1 MTNRLLILFIVCL
14 PLLQSC
20 SDKNKVKLLE
30 TNAKEEVPVLGNLS
44 FVFNK
49 NLAPDSILNRW
60 ETEEFIQF
68 EPKIKGKFRWQNP
81 NELVFSPSENLKP
94 ATEYKGTIQKSLT
107 KYSKFLLG
115 KTDGIVFHTPK
126 LRIEQTSG
134 MWIAR
139 ELNTTDILPEVSL
152 RFNYP
157 IKPADVLKRLS
168 IKNGGDRI
176 EFQSQSEESSEAM
189 VLRLTN
195 VKPEDKD
202 LNLSIEIEDGLVPI
216 GGLSATQEPLK
227 SEVNIASPFVLIIG
241 QVTAEHDGVNGT
253 VKVYCSQQIAE
264 NQLLKD
270 FISFE
275 PKVKF
280 TAELTDE
287 GIIITSEEFN
297 VEKGYEVSFKTGL
310 KGNVGGVLKEPS
322 AHQITFGKL
331 EPSIS
336 FVNSSGEYLSTKGEK
351 NLEVRIV
358 NVPEVKVTITKI
370 YENNILS
377 MRKYGYYGG
386 YYDEYYEE
394 GDYEQSGSDDY
405 DATFGDVVYEKVIN
419 TSALPKY
426 RNSRLFHFKFPDNL
440 PEFKGIYFVKINSSN
455 EYYLSDNK
463 IVSFS
468 DIGLI
473 TRTGKDK
480 IYVFAN
486 SIVSA
491 SALNGVN
498 ITAYGLNN
506 QKIGTGQTNS
516 DGYAEIKL
524 INKNSKGF
532 APAMITAKI
541 GGDFNCMP
549 FSNTRVETS
558 RFDIGGVRSNA
569 TGLRAFIYG
578 DRDIYRPGEKMIFSA
593 IVRNQIWKSP
603 GEIPVKM
610 KVLLPNGKEL
620 KLLKKSLNSQGSM
633 ESYVQLDAAAVSGHY
648 SLELY
653 TSTDVLLATKALLVE
668 EFMPDRIKVK
678 AELDKKD
685 YKPGE
690 KLLLSL
696 EAVNY
701 FGPPASGRNYESEL
715 QLKERAFDSKSFPN
729 YNFSLSQS
737 NNYYESML
745 SEGVTNDEGKADE
758 AFEIPAYYK
767 DRGILQADIFTTVF
781 DENGRPVSRASSAPV
796 YTQQVFYG
804 IKNDGYGYYQ
814 LNQPVRFNL
823 VALNKDDKPFA
834 STKAKLLVIKHEYK
848 TVLSKSGSYFR
859 YNSQLEDKTIVDKE
873 ITLSGSNSYYDFVP
887 RSPGNY
893 ELRIARPGAGTY
905 VSTSFYSYGY
915 WGNYGNSFEVN
926 REGNIDIALDKTSY
940 HTGETAQVLFKTPFN
955 GKMLVTVEQDEVI
968 SHQYVEVKNRAA
980 SISIDL
986 KSEHLPN
993 AYVTATLI
1001 KPHTQSNIPL
1011 TVAHGYTSLMIE
1023 DLTNKIPV
1031 RIEAVD
1037 KSRSNTKQR
1046 ITVKSLPG
1054 AKVTLAAVDEGI
1066 LQITGFKTPDPYGY
1080 FYAKRALETTA
1091 HDIYPFLLPE
1101 LKGGKST
1108 GGDGF
1113 DLSKRVNPLPNKR
1126 VKLVANWSGI
1136 TDSKSGEIVFDVDI
1150 PPFSG
1155 EIRLMAV
1162 AYKDT
1167 RFGSADA
1174 KITVADPIVIST
1186 GLPRFLSPG
1195 DTAYV
1200 SVNLTNTTEKS
1211 ASAQVKIITSGGIKS
1226 MENGYSAAITSN
1238 NENRQIVKL
1247 VAGNAIGT
1255 AKYTVSVSAFGETF
1269 KDEIDITVR
1278 PAASLQ
1284 KEAKNGAIT
1293 GGSSE
1298 VINISNSSFMPASE
1312 TRSLV
1317 VSRSPVL
1324 QFAEHL
1330 EYLVQYPHGCTEQIV
1345 SSAFPQLYFGD
1356 ISEMMLRDEA
1366 GKSFANA
1373 NVQEAIRSIKMRQL
1387 YSGGLTLWE
1396 SGGQEHWWASV
1407 YATHFLIEA
1416 KKAGYQVD
1424 NDLLNNLLDYL
1435 KAKVKQ
1441 RNYVSYFYNRTE
1453 NKRIAPKEM
1462 AYSLFVL
1469 AIANKAD
1476 ISTMNYYKQHQDEL
1490 AIDSRFLLSAAYAI
1504 AGDKQKFREML
1515 PISFSGEEANPETGG
1530 SFASAIRDEGIA
1542 LYAIMEADLG
1552 NPLIGTMAN
1561 HLSNQMKGR
1570 SYLTTQERSFAF
1582 LCLGKLAK
1590 QAAASTVSGTVKVDG
1605 KTIGTVNSNT
1615 LKLKDKQLTGKQ
1627 IEISTTGTGKLYY
1640 FYSTEGVPTG
1650 PVKEEDNF
1658 MRVRKTFY
1666 NRFGHVISGNS
1677 FKSNELIIVGIT
1689 IENAYGSTIDNVVIT
1704 DLLPAGFEIEN
1715 HRVKQL
1721 PGMSWIKDANYA
1733 THIDIRDDRI
1743 NFYLDL
1749 NSGKST
1755 YYYAVRAVSSGSFKM
1770 GPVMAVAMYRGDMYS
1785 YNGAGTIT
1793 ISAR

>member
-1 MTNRLLILFIVCL
+1 MTNRFLILFIVCL
-14 PLLQSC
+14 PFLQSC

-115 KTDGIVFHTPK
+115 NTDGISFHTPK
-126 LRIEQTSG
+126 LRVEQATG

-139 ELNTTDILPEVSL
+139 ELNTTDILPEVTL
-152 RFNYP
+152 RFNYR
-157 IKPADVLKRLS
+157 IKPADVIKRLS
-168 IKNGGDRI
+168 IKNGGDKI
-176 EFQSQSEESSEAM
+176 EFQSQSEEASETM

-202 LNLSIEIEDGLVPI
+202 LNLAIEIEDGLTPI
-216 GGLSATQEPLK
+216 GGLSATKEPLK
-227 SEVNIASPFVLIIG
+227 SEVNIASPYVLIIG
-241 QVTAEHDGVNGT
+241 QVTAEHDGINGT
-253 VKVYCSQQIAE
+253 VKVYCSQQIAD
-264 NQLLKD
+264 NQSLKD

-275 PKVKF
+275 PAVKF
-280 TAELTDE
+280 AVDLTDE
-287 GIIITSEEFN
+287 GMIITSEEFD
-297 VEKGYEVSFKTGL
+297 VEKGYEVSFKIGL
-310 KGNVGGVLKEPS
+310 KGNVGGVLKESS

-336 FVNSSGEYLSTKGEK
+336 FVNSAGEYLSSKGEK

-358 NVPEVKVTITKI
+358 NVPEIKVTITKI

-386 YYDEYYEE
+386 YFDEYYDEE
-394 GDYEQSGSDDY
+394 YDSYGSDNADP
-405 DATFGDVVYEKVIN
+405 TFGDVVYEKVIT
-419 TSALPKY
+419 TSKLPKY
-426 RNSRLFHFKFPDNL
+426 RNSRLFHFNFPDNL
-440 PEFKGIYFVKINSSN
+440 PEFKGIYFVKISSSN

-480 IYVFAN
+480 LYVFAN
-486 SIVSA
+486 SIVSTA
-491 SALNGVN
+491 ALNGVS

-506 QKIGTGQTNS
+506 QKIGIGQTNS
-516 DGYAEIKL
+516 EGYAEINL
-524 INKNSKGF
+524 INKNTKGF
-532 APAMITAKI
+532 APGMITAKM

-549 FSNTRVETS
+549 FNNTRVETS

-593 IVRNQIWKSP
+593 IVRNQKWQSP
-603 GEIPVKM
+603 GEIPIKM

-620 KLLKKSLNSQGSM
+620 KVLKKALNNQGSM
-633 ESYVQLDAAAVSGHY
+633 ESFVQLDAASVSGHY
-648 SLELY
+648 SVELY

-678 AELDKKD
+678 ANLDKKD

-690 KLLLSL
+690 KLNLSI

-715 QLKERAFDSKSFPN
+715 QLKERAFNSKAFSN

-737 NNYYESML
+737 DSYYETML
-745 SEGVTNDEGKADE
+745 SEGATDEEGKGKE

-767 DRGILQADIFTTVF
+767 DRGILQADVFTTVF
-781 DENGRPVSRASSAPV
+781 DENGRPVSRATSAPI

-834 STKAKLLVIKHEYK
+834 SAKAKLLVIKHEYK

-873 ITLSGSNSYYDFVP
+873 ITLSGSNSYYDFIP

-905 VSTSFYSYGY
+905 VSASFYSYGY

-940 HTGETAQVLFKTPFN
+940 HTGESAQVLFKTPFN
-955 GKMLVTVEQDEVI
+955 GKMLVTIEQDEVI

-980 SISIDL
+980 AISIDL

-1001 KPHTQSNIPL
+1001 KPHTESNIPL
-1011 TVAHGYTSLMIE
+1011 TVAHGYSSIIVE

-1046 ITVKSLPG
+1046 ITVKSMPG

-1080 FYAKRALETTA
+1080 FYAKRALETSA

-1101 LKGGKST
+1101 LRGSKST

-1136 TDSKSGEIVFDVDI
+1136 ADSKSGEIVFDVDI
-1150 PPFSG
+1150 PAFSG

-1162 AYKDT
+1162 AYKDNK
-1167 RFGSADA
+1167 FGSAES

-1186 GLPRFLSPG
+1186 GMPRFLSPG

-1211 ASAQVKIITSGGIKS
+1211 TSAQIKIITAGGIKS
-1226 MENGYSAAITSN
+1226 MDNSYAASLTANG
-1238 NENRQIVKL
+1238 ENRKIVKL
-1247 VAGNAIGT
+1247 VAGNATVT

-1269 KDEIDITVR
+1269 KEEIDITVR

-1284 KEAKNGAIT
+1284 KATKNGAIN
-1293 GGSSE
+1293 GGSAE
-1298 VINISNSSFMPASE
+1298 VINLAGMSFMPATES
-1312 TRSLV
+1312 RSLV

-1345 SSAFPQLYFGD
+1345 SAAFPQLYFGD
-1356 ISEMMLRDEA
+1356 ISEMMQNDET
-1366 GKSFANA
+1366 GQSFANA

-1396 SGGQEHWWASV
+1396 SGGQEHWWASA
-1407 YATHFLIEA
+1407 YATHFLLEA
-1416 KKAGYQVD
+1416 KQAGYEVD
-1424 NDLLNNLLDYL
+1424 KDLLNNLLDYL
-1435 KAKVKQ
+1435 KSKVKQ
-1441 RNYVSYFYNRTE
+1441 RNYVSYFYNRNE

-1469 AIANKAD
+1469 AVANKSD
-1476 ISTMNYYKQHQDEL
+1476 ISTMNYYKQRPEEL

-1515 PISFSGEEANPETGG
+1515 PSSFSGEEANPETGG
-1530 SFASAIRDEGIA
+1530 SFASAIRDEGVA
-1542 LYAIMEADLG
+1542 LYAIMEADPG

-1561 HLSNQMKGR
+1561 HLGAQLKARN
-1570 SYLTTQERSFAF
+1570 YLSTQERAFAF

-1590 QAAASTVSGTVKVDG
+1590 QAATSTVAGVVKVDG
-1605 KTIGTVNSNT
+1605 KTVGTVNSNT
-1615 LKLKDKQLTGKQ
+1615 LKLNDKQLNGKQ
-1627 IEISTTGTGKLYY
+1627 IEISTSGTGKLYY
-1640 FYSTEGVPTG
+1640 FYSTEGIPTG

-1666 NRFGHVISGNS
+1666 NRFGNVISGNS

-1689 IENAYGSTIDNVVIT
+1689 IENTYSSSIENVVIT

-1721 PGMSWIKDANYA
+1721 PGMSWIKDASFA
-1733 THIDIRDDRI
+1733 THVDIRDDRI

-1749 NSGKST
+1749 NNGKST

-1770 GPVMAVAMYRGDMYS
+1770 GPVMADAMYRGEMHS
-1785 YNGAGTIT
+1785 YNGAGTIHV
-1793 ISAR
+1793 SAR

>member
-1 MTNRLLILFIVCL
+1 MTNRFLILFIVCL
-14 PLLQSC
+14 PFLQSC

-68 EPKIKGKFRWQNP
+68 EPKIKGKFRWQSP

-115 KTDGIVFHTPK
+115 NADDISFHTPK
-126 LRIEQTSG
+126 LRVEQATG

-139 ELNTTDILPEVSL
+139 ELNTTDILPEVTL
-152 RFNYP
+152 RFNYR
-157 IKPADVLKRLS
+157 IKPADVIKRLS
-168 IKNGGDRI
+168 INNGGDKI
-176 EFQSQSEESSEAM
+176 EFQSQSEEASEAM

-202 LNLSIEIEDGLVPI
+202 LNLAIEIEDGLTPI
-216 GGLSATQEPLK
+216 GGLSATKEPLK
-227 SEVNIASPFVLIIG
+227 SEIIIASPYVLIIG
-241 QVTAEHDGVNGT
+241 QVTAEHDGINGT
-253 VKVYCSQQIAE
+253 VKVFCSQQIAD
-264 NQLLKD
+264 NQSLKD

-275 PKVKF
+275 PAVKF
-280 TAELTDE
+280 AVDLTDE
-287 GIIITSEEFN
+287 GMIITSEEFN
-297 VEKGYEVSFKTGL
+297 VEKSYEVSFKIGL
-310 KGNVGGVLKEPS
+310 KGNVGGVLKESS

-336 FVNSSGEYLSTKGEK
+336 FVNSAGEYLSTKGEK
-351 NLEVRIV
+351 NLEIRIV
-358 NVPEVKVTITKI
+358 NVPEIKVTITKI

-386 YYDEYYEE
+386 YYDEYYDDEY
-394 GDYEQSGSDDY
+394 DSYGSDNADP
-405 DATFGDVVYEKVIN
+405 TFGDVVYEKVIT
-419 TSALPKY
+419 TSKLPKY
-426 RNSRLFHFKFPDNL
+426 RNSRLFHFNFPDNL
-440 PEFKGIYFVKINSSN
+440 PEFKGIYFVKINSSS

-480 IYVFAN
+480 LYVFAN
-486 SIVSA
+486 SIVSTA
-491 SALNGVN
+491 ALNGVS

-516 DGYAEIKL
+516 EGYAEIKL
-524 INKNSKGF
+524 INKNTKGF
-532 APAMITAKI
+532 APGMITAKM

-549 FSNTRVETS
+549 FNNTRVETS
-558 RFDIGGVRSNA
+558 RFDIGGVRANM
-569 TGLRAFIYG
+569 TGVRAFIYG

-593 IVRNQIWKSP
+593 VVRNQKWQSP

-620 KLLKKSLNSQGSM
+620 KVLKKSLNNQGSM
-633 ESYVQLDAAAVSGHY
+633 ESYVQLDEAAVSGHY
-648 SLELY
+648 TLELY
-653 TSTDVLLATKALLVE
+653 TSTDVLLATKSLLVE

-678 AELDKKD
+678 AILDKKD

-690 KLLLSL
+690 KINLSI

-715 QLKERAFDSKSFPN
+715 QLKERAFDSKAFSN
-729 YNFSLSQS
+729 YNFSLSHS
-737 NNYYESML
+737 NSYYETML
-745 SEGVTNDEGKADE
+745 SEGATDDEGKGKE
-758 AFEIPAYYK
+758 AFEIPTHYK

-781 DENGRPVSRASSAPV
+781 DENGRPVSRATSAPI

-834 STKAKLLVIKHEYK
+834 SAKAKLLVIKHEYK

-859 YNSQLEDKTIVDKE
+859 YNSQLEDKTIMDKE
-873 ITLSGSNSYYDFVP
+873 ITLSGSNSYYDFIP

-926 REGNIDIALDKTSY
+926 REGNIDIALDKSSY
-940 HTGETAQVLFKTPFN
+940 HTGESAQVLFKTPFN
-955 GKMLVTVEQDEVI
+955 GKMLVTIEQDEVI

-980 SISIDL
+980 AISIDL

-1001 KPHTQSNIPL
+1001 KPHTESNIPL
-1011 TVAHGYTSLMIE
+1011 TVAHGYSSIIVE

-1031 RIEAVD
+1031 RIAAVD
-1037 KSRSNTKQR
+1037 KSRSNTNQR

-1080 FYAKRALETTA
+1080 FYAKRALETSA
-1091 HDIYPFLLPE
+1091 HDIYPLLLPE
-1101 LKGGKST
+1101 LQGSKST

-1150 PPFSG
+1150 PAFSG

-1162 AYKDT
+1162 AYKDNK
-1167 RFGSADA
+1167 FGSAES

-1211 ASAQVKIITSGGIKS
+1211 TSAQIKIITAGGIKS
-1226 MENGYSAAITSN
+1226 MDNSYAASLTAKG
-1238 NENRQIVKL
+1238 ENRKIVKL
-1247 VAGNAIGT
+1247 VAGNATGT

-1269 KDEIDITVR
+1269 KEEIDITVR

-1284 KEAKNGAIT
+1284 KATKNGAIN
-1293 GGSSE
+1293 GGSAE
-1298 VINISNSSFMPASE
+1298 VINLFGMSFMPATES
-1312 TRSLV
+1312 RSLV

-1345 SSAFPQLYFGD
+1345 SAAFPQLYFGD
-1356 ISEMMLRDEA
+1356 ISEMVQKDEA

-1396 SGGQEHWWASV
+1396 SGGQEHWWASA
-1407 YATHFLIEA
+1407 YATHFLLEA
-1416 KKAGYQVD
+1416 KKAGYEVD
-1424 NDLLNNLLDYL
+1424 KDLLNNLLDYL

-1441 RNYVSYFYNRTE
+1441 RNYVSYFYNRSE

-1469 AIANKAD
+1469 AIAIKSD
-1476 ISTMNYYKQHQDEL
+1476 ISTMNYYKQRPEEL
-1490 AIDSRFLLSAAYAI
+1490 ALDSRFLLSAAYAI

-1515 PISFSGEEANPETGG
+1515 PSSFSGEEANPETGG
-1530 SFASAIRDEGIA
+1530 SFSSAIRDEGVA
-1542 LYAIMEADLG
+1542 LYAIMEADPS

-1561 HLSNQMKGR
+1561 HLGAQLKGR
-1570 SYLTTQERSFAF
+1570 NYLSTQERAFAF

-1590 QAAASTVSGTVKVDG
+1590 QAATSTVTGVVKVDG

-1615 LKLKDKQLTGKQ
+1615 LKLNGKQLNGKQ
-1627 IEISTTGTGKLYY
+1627 IEISTSGAGKLYY
-1640 FYSTEGVPTG
+1640 FYSTEGIPTG

-1666 NRFGHVISGNS
+1666 NRFGNVISGNS

-1689 IENAYGSTIDNVVIT
+1689 IENAYSSSIDNVVIT

-1721 PGMSWIKDANYA
+1721 PGMSWIKDASFA
-1733 THIDIRDDRI
+1733 THVDIRDDRI

-1749 NSGKST
+1749 NNGKST

-1770 GPVMAVAMYRGDMYS
+1770 GPVMADAMYRGDMHS
-1785 YNGAGTIT
+1785 FNGAGTIN